1 MYERVS
7 ETIKSTSAYK
17 HADTVI
23 STVNNIQS
31 MTPGDRDEISPLFL
45 LPFSR
50 SRGRD
55 LIFHNCAVAIDIVH
69 EQDEKKIK

>member
-1 MYERVS
+1 MKGTEPIRALTSCVWET

-31 MTPGDRDEISPLFL
+31 MIPGDRDEVSLLLSPSLLGKQMEGSDIS
-45 LPFSR
+45 
-50 SRGRD
+50 
-55 LIFHNCAVAIDIVH
+55 
-69 EQDEKKIK
+69 

>member
-31 MTPGDRDEISPLFL
+31 TIPGDRDEISPFFSLS
-45 LPFSR
+45 LPGEQREGS
-50 SRGRD
+50 
-55 LIFHNCAVAIDIVH
+55 DIS
-69 EQDEKKIK
+69 

>member
-23 STVNNIQS
+23 STVSNVQS
-31 MTPGDRDEISPLFL
+31 MIPGDRDELSPSLSHSLPGKQREESDIS
-45 LPFSR
+45 
-50 SRGRD
+50 
-55 LIFHNCAVAIDIVH
+55 
-69 EQDEKKIK
+69 

>member
-31 MTPGDRDEISPLFL
+31 MIPRDRDEISPSLSPP
-45 LPFSR
+45 LPRKQSE
-50 SRGRD
+50 GY
-55 LIFHNCAVAIDIVH
+55 DIS
-69 EQDEKKIK
+69 

>member
-31 MTPGDRDEISPLFL
+31 MTPGDRDEISPSLSPSL
-45 LPFSR
+45 LGEQREGS
-50 SRGRD
+50 
-55 LIFHNCAVAIDIVH
+55 DIS
-69 EQDEKKIK
+69 

>member
-31 MTPGDRDEISPLFL
+31 MIPGDRDEISPSLSPSF
-45 LPFSR
+45 PGKQREGS
-50 SRGRD
+50 
-55 LIFHNCAVAIDIVH
+55 DIS
-69 EQDEKKIK
+69 